1 MYSPKH
7 NILKKSKE
15 LPTNNNLLSF
25 RHIIK
30 NNLIRIGGRLSK
42 SHLPYESKQQ
52 IFSNKDH
59 QLARILFQH
68 YHKKVYRAGC
78 EQTLAE
84 SMEKFW
90 IVKGS
95 WLLKKVIKDCLHYKR
110 FHTKPIPPLMGD
122 LPYNRTESGQPPS
135 DNTGINYFEPNLLK
149 QSRRTT
155 TTGKTKKWRTLFTQ
169 LNTQAMHLE
178 IV

>member
-7 NILKKSKE
+7 NIFKKSKE

-68 YHKKVYRAGC
+68 YHKKVYCAGC

-155 TTGKTKKWRTLFTQ
+155 TTGKTKKRRTLFTQ